1 MKYPNRTRNLLF
13 ADYYSAVINNEAEAE
28 LGLESDVET
37 KLIKVIFNLEHL
49 ECVFDVGGE
58 YSNIQL
64 LGELFTINIP
74 FAELTKILK
83 EFSADTDIFFND
95 TKN

>member
-13 ADYYSAVINNEAEAE
+13 ADYYSAVVNNEAEAE

-37 KLIKVIFNLEHL
+37 KLIKGIFNLANF
-49 ECVFDVGGE
+49 ECAFEVNEE

-64 LGELFTINIP
+64 LGELYTINVS
-74 FAELTKILK
+74 FAELAKILK
-83 EFSADTDIFFND
+83 EYFSDTDIFFNEN
-95 TKN
+95 KN

>member
-28 LGLESDVET
+28 LGLESDIET
-37 KLIKVIFNLEHL
+37 KLIKGIFNLDHL
-49 ECVFDVGGE
+49 ECAFDVGGE

-64 LGELFTINIP
+64 LGELFTINIS
-74 FAELTKILK
+74 FTELTKILK